1 MAKRNIIIVGGGS
14 AGVNAARALS
24 KSLDSSKYQLILINP
39 LPYRI
44 WLIATLRLAVTQD
57 KDLRD
62 NIFLPYDKIFINGNG
77 KFVEGKVVSFVHSE
91 DGGSVTLE
99 SGEKID
105 YHVLLLSQGSNWNG
119 PPGFPGSTSGVTE
132 HLSTLHN
139 KLVKAKHIVLA
150 GGGAVGIA
158 LELAGEIRDQWPDKK
173 VTIVHGDKLLLN
185 PTYPDKVRR
194 AAAASLTT
202 RGIELVLDHFINESE
217 TQEVEGITTASGM
230 EIKTADL
237 VVQTRGPR
245 PNTAFVSEAL
255 GDSAL
260 SSLQLIRVR
269 PTLQLADHDN
279 IFAAGDVIDWKEQK
293 QAAKSGVHGKLV
305 ASNIQAFLNKTPM
318 KPYKGA
324 IEMIVITNGKVGLDS
339 FAWQKSNIDDPLQN
353 SGLGYFDILWG
364 ITLGGWFAKL
374 VKSQTL
380 LVAMFKGEQGY

>member
-1 MAKRNIIIVGGGS
+1 MVKRNIVIVGGGS

-24 KSLDSSKYQLILINP
+24 KTLDPSKYGLILINP

-44 WLIATLRLAVTQD
+44 WLVATLRLAVTQD
-57 KDLRD
+57 KVLKKD
-62 NIFLPYDKIFINGNG
+62 IFLPYDKVFINGNG
-77 KFVEGKVVSFVHSE
+77 KFVQGKVVSFEHSKE
-91 DGGSVTLE
+91 GGSVTLE

-119 PPGFPGSTSGVTE
+119 PPAFPHTVNGVDE
-132 HLSTLHN
+132 HLSSIHS
-139 KLVKAKHIVLA
+139 KLAKAKHIILA
-150 GGGAVGIA
+150 GGGAVGI
-158 LELAGEIRDQWPDKK
+158 ELAGEIKDQWPGKK

-185 PTYPDKVRR
+185 PAYPDKVRR
-194 AAAASLTT
+194 AAAASLTA
-202 RGIELVLDHFINESE
+202 RGVELVLDHFINEPE
-217 TQEVEGITTASGM
+217 TREVQGITTASGK

-255 GDSAL
+255 GNSAL
-260 SSLQLIRVR
+260 SSLGMIRIR

-293 QAAKSGVHGKLV
+293 QAAKAGGHGKLV
-305 ASNIQAFLNKTPM
+305 AGNIQAFLNKTPL

-324 IEMIVITNGKVGLDS
+324 FEMILITNGR
-339 FAWQKSNIDDPLQN
+339 N
-353 SGLGYFDILWG
+353 SGLGYVDILWG

-374 VKSQTL
+374 VKSRGL
-380 LVAMFKGEQGY
+380 LVSMFKGEQGY